1 MKKIMIFVM
10 IFVLI
15 IFLLIYFFYFFHT
28 TKKEENIVQLGVEC
42 EITDIN
48 RSDKTLTIIGSD
60 GGREIIQQESKI
72 DCKHLEKDGKIVEF
86 NSSNQPKIINFDDL
100 KQSDRIK
107 INVNEKELKNNNE
120 FLKVKQI
127 ELLNKN

>member
-86 NSSNQPKIINFDDL
+86 NS
-100 KQSDRIK
+100 
-107 INVNEKELKNNNE
+107 
-120 FLKVKQI
+120 
-127 ELLNKN
+127 

>member
-1 MKKIMIFVM
+1 MKKIIIFA
-10 IFVLI
+10 LI
-15 IFLLIYFFYFFHT
+15 ICLLIYFFYLFHA

-42 EITDIN
+42 DITDVN
-48 RSDKTLTIIGSD
+48 RSDKTLTIIGADS
-60 GGREIIQQESKI
+60 GRKIIQQESKI

-86 NSSNQPKIINFDDL
+86 NSSNEPNIIKFDDL

-107 INVNEKELKNNNE
+107 INVDEKELKNNSE

>member
-15 IFLLIYFFYFFHT
+15 IFLLIYFFHT
-28 TKKEENIVQLGVEC
+28 TKKEKNVVLLGVEC
-42 EITDIN
+42 EIIDVN
-48 RSDKTLTIIGSD
+48 RSDKTLTIIGAE
-60 GGREIIQQESKI
+60 GGRKIIQQESKI
-72 DCKHLEKDGKIVEF
+72 DCKDLEKDGKIVEF
-86 NSSNQPKIINFDDL
+86 NSSNQPKIIKFDDL

-107 INVNEKELKNNNE
+107 INIDEKQLQNNNE

>member
-1 MKKIMIFVM
+1 M

-15 IFLLIYFFYFFHT
+15 IFLLIYFFHT
-28 TKKEENIVQLGVEC
+28 TKKEKNVVLLGVEC
-42 EITDIN
+42 EIIDVN
-48 RSDKTLTIIGSD
+48 RSDKTLTIIGAE
-60 GGREIIQQESKI
+60 GGRKIIQQESKI
-72 DCKHLEKDGKIVEF
+72 DCKDLEKDGKIVEF
-86 NSSNQPKIINFDDL
+86 NSSNEPNILKFDDL

-107 INVNEKELKNNNE
+107 INVDEKELKNNSE

>member
-1 MKKIMIFVM
+1 MKKIMIFA
-10 IFVLI
+10 LI
-15 IFLLIYFFYFFHT
+15 ICLLIYFFYLFHA

-42 EITDIN
+42 EIIDVN
-48 RSDKTLTIIGSD
+48 RSDKTLTIIGVES
-60 GGREIIQQESKI
+60 GRKIIQQESKI

-86 NSSNQPKIINFDDL
+86 NSSNQPNIIKFDDL

-107 INVNEKELKNNNE
+107 INIDEKELQNNNE

>member
-1 MKKIMIFVM
+1 MKKIMIFA
-10 IFVLI
+10 LI
-15 IFLLIYFFYFFHT
+15 IFLLIYFFYLFHT

-86 NSSNQPKIINFDDL
+86 NSSNEPNILKFDDL

-107 INVNEKELKNNNE
+107 INIDEKELKNNNE

>member
-1 MKKIMIFVM
+1 MKKII

-28 TKKEENIVQLGVEC
+28 TKKEENVVQLGVEC
-42 EITDIN
+42 DITDVN
-48 RSDKTLTIIGSD
+48 RSDKTLTIIGADS
-60 GGREIIQQESKI
+60 GRKIIQQESKI

-86 NSSNQPKIINFDDL
+86 NSSNQPKIIKFDDL

-107 INVNEKELKNNNE
+107 INVDEKQLQNNNE

-127 ELLNKN
+127 ELVNKN

>member
-1 MKKIMIFVM
+1 MKKIM

-15 IFLLIYFFYFFHT
+15 IFLLIYFFYLFHT

-42 EITDIN
+42 EIIDVN
-48 RSDKTLTIIGSD
+48 RSDKTLTIIGAE

-72 DCKHLEKDGKIVEF
+72 DCKDLEKDGKIVKF
-86 NSSNQPKIINFDDL
+86 NSSNQPNIIKFDDL

-107 INVNEKELKNNNE
+107 INIDEKQLQNNNE

-127 ELLNKN
+127 ELINKN

>member
-1 MKKIMIFVM
+1 MKKII

-15 IFLLIYFFYFFHT
+15 IFLLIYFFYLFHA

-42 EITDIN
+42 EIIDVN
-48 RSDKTLTIIGSD
+48 RSDKTLTIIGVGS
-60 GGREIIQQESKI
+60 GREIIQQESKI
-72 DCKHLEKDGKIVEF
+72 DCKHLEKDGKIVKF
-86 NSSNQPKIINFDDL
+86 NSSNQPNIIKFDDL

-107 INVNEKELKNNNE
+107 INIDEKELQNNNE

-127 ELLNKN
+127 ELANKN

>member
-1 MKKIMIFVM
+1 MKKII

-15 IFLLIYFFYFFHT
+15 IFLLIYFFYLFHA

-42 EITDIN
+42 EIIDVN
-48 RSDKTLTIIGSD
+48 RSDKTLTIIGADS
-60 GGREIIQQESKI
+60 GREIIQQESKI
-72 DCKHLEKDGKIVEF
+72 DCKYLEKDGKIVKF
-86 NSSNQPKIINFDDL
+86 NSPNQPNILKFDDL

-107 INVNEKELKNNNE
+107 INIDEKQLKNNNE

-127 ELLNKN
+127 ELINKN

>member
-1 MKKIMIFVM
+1 MKKII

-15 IFLLIYFFYFFHT
+15 IFLLIYFFYLFHT

-42 EITDIN
+42 EIIDVN
-48 RSDKTLTIIGSD
+48 RSDKTLTIIGAE
-60 GGREIIQQESKI
+60 GGRKIIQQESKI
-72 DCKHLEKDGKIVEF
+72 DCKYLEKDGKIVKF
-86 NSSNQPKIINFDDL
+86 NSSNQPNILKFDDL

-107 INVNEKELKNNNE
+107 INIDEKQLQNNNE

>member
-1 MKKIMIFVM
+1 M

-15 IFLLIYFFYFFHT
+15 IFLLIYFFHT
-28 TKKEENIVQLGVEC
+28 TKKEENVVQLGVEC
-42 EITDIN
+42 EITDVN
-48 RSDKTLTIIGSD
+48 RSDKTLTIIGADS
-60 GGREIIQQESKI
+60 GRKIIQQESKI
-72 DCKHLEKDGKIVEF
+72 DCEDLEKDGKIVEF
-86 NSSNQPKIINFDDL
+86 NSSNQPKIIKFDDL

-107 INVNEKELKNNNE
+107 INIVEKQLQNNNE

>member
-1 MKKIMIFVM
+1 MKKIMIFA
-10 IFVLI
+10 LI
-15 IFLLIYFFYFFHT
+15 ICLLIYFFYLFHA

-42 EITDIN
+42 DITDVN
-48 RSDKTLTIIGSD
+48 RSDKTLTIIGADS
-60 GGREIIQQESKI
+60 GRKIIQQESKI

-86 NSSNQPKIINFDDL
+86 NSSNEPNIIKFDDL

-107 INVNEKELKNNNE
+107 INVDEKELKNNSE

>member
-1 MKKIMIFVM
+1 MKKII

-15 IFLLIYFFYFFHT
+15 IFLLIYFFYLFHT

-42 EITDIN
+42 EIIDVN
-48 RSDKTLTIIGSD
+48 RSDKTLTIIGADS
-60 GGREIIQQESKI
+60 GRKIIQQESKI

-86 NSSNQPKIINFDDL
+86 NSSNQPNIIKFDDL

-107 INVNEKELKNNNE
+107 INVDEKELKNNNE
-120 FLKVKQI
+120 FLKVTQI

>member
-1 MKKIMIFVM
+1 MKKIMIFA
-10 IFVLI
+10 LI
-15 IFLLIYFFYFFHT
+15 ICLLIYFFYLFHA

-42 EITDIN
+42 DITDVN
-48 RSDKTLTIIGSD
+48 RSDKTLTIIGADS
-60 GGREIIQQESKI
+60 GRKIIQQESKI

-86 NSSNQPKIINFDDL
+86 NSSNEPNIIKFDDL

-107 INVNEKELKNNNE
+107 INIDEKELQNNNE

>member
-15 IFLLIYFFYFFHT
+15 IFLLIYFFHT
-28 TKKEENIVQLGVEC
+28 TKKEENVVLLGVEC
-42 EITDIN
+42 EITDVN
-48 RSDKTLTIIGSD
+48 RSDKTLTIIGADS
-60 GGREIIQQESKI
+60 GREIIQQESKI
-72 DCKHLEKDGKIVEF
+72 DCQDLEKDGKIVEF
-86 NSSNQPKIINFDDL
+86 NSSNQPKIIKFDDL
-100 KQSDRIK
+100 KQSVRIK
-107 INVNEKELKNNNE
+107 INVDEKELKNNNE

>member
-1 MKKIMIFVM
+1 MKKII

-15 IFLLIYFFYFFHT
+15 IFLLIYFFYLFHT

-42 EITDIN
+42 EIIDVN
-48 RSDKTLTIIGSD
+48 RSDKTLTIIGVGS
-60 GGREIIQQESKI
+60 GREIIQQESKI
-72 DCKHLEKDGKIVEF
+72 DCKYLEKDGKIVKF
-86 NSSNQPKIINFDDL
+86 NSSNEPNILKFDDL

-107 INVNEKELKNNNE
+107 INIDEKELKNNNE

-127 ELLNKN
+127 ELVNKN

>member
-15 IFLLIYFFYFFHT
+15 IFLLIYFFHT
-28 TKKEENIVQLGVEC
+28 TKKEENVVQLGIEC
-42 EITDIN
+42 EITDVN
-48 RSDKTLTIIGSD
+48 KPDKTLTIIGAES
-60 GGREIIQQESKI
+60 GREIIQQESKI
-72 DCKHLEKDGKIVEF
+72 DCKDLEKDGKIVEF
-86 NSSNQPKIINFDDL
+86 NSSNEPNILKFDDL

-107 INVNEKELKNNNE
+107 INVDEKELKNDNK

-127 ELLNKN
+127 ELIRKN

>member
-1 MKKIMIFVM
+1 MKKII

-15 IFLLIYFFYFFHT
+15 IFLLIYFFYLFHT

-42 EITDIN
+42 EIIDVN
-48 RSDKTLTIIGSD
+48 RSDKTLTIIGVGS
-60 GGREIIQQESKI
+60 GREIIQQESKI
-72 DCKHLEKDGKIVEF
+72 DCKYLEKDGKIVKF
-86 NSSNQPKIINFDDL
+86 NSSNQPNIIKFDDL

-107 INVNEKELKNNNE
+107 INIDEKELKNNNE

-127 ELLNKN
+127 ELVNKN